1 MTRVVAIDD
10 EPLALQ
16 LVKGYVEKTPT
27 LELAGA
33 FDNPVDAVAFIQSS
47 DVDLVLLDIQMP
59 DLTGTELAKVIA
71 GGPKV
76 IFTTAY
82 EKYALEG
89 FRLDA
94 VDYLLKPFSYAEF
107 LKAVQKA
114 ERLLAAERNQLSA
127 AERNQLPALEVN
139 NDFLFIKSES
149 RIRRI
154 NFSEIHYIE
163 GLKDYVK
170 IWLKDEKKPVLS
182 LSTLK
187 ALESRLPGDRFMR
200 VHRSFIVNLD
210 TVKVIERGRIVFGE
224 VRIPVTEQYIENFRK
239 FLDRN
244 FV

>member
-16 LVKGYVEKTPT
+16 LVKGYIEKTPT

-33 FDNPVDAVAFIQSS
+33 FDNPVEAVAFIQSG
-47 DVDLVLLDIQMP
+47 DIDLVLLDIQMP
-59 DLTGTELAKVIA
+59 DLTGTELARVIA

-114 ERLLAAERNQLSA
+114 EKLIAAERSH
-127 AERNQLPALEVN
+127 LPSLEIS
-139 NDFLFIKSES
+139 NDYLFVKSES
-149 RIRRI
+149 RLRRI

-187 ALESRLPGDRFMR
+187 ALESRLPSDRFMR
-200 VHRSFIVNLD
+200 VHRSFIVNLE

-244 FV
+244 FI

>member
-16 LVKGYVEKTPT
+16 LVKGYVEKTPA

-33 FDNPVDAVAFIQSS
+33 FDNPVEAIAFIQSA
-47 DVDLVLLDIQMP
+47 DVDLLLLDIQMP
-59 DLTGTELAKVIA
+59 DLTGTELARVIA

-114 ERLLAAERNQLSA
+114 ERLIAAERSH
-127 AERNQLPALEVN
+127 LPSLEIS

-170 IWLKDEKKPVLS
+170 IWLINEKKPVLS

-187 ALESRLPGDRFMR
+187 ALESRLPSDRFMR
-200 VHRSFIVNLD
+200 VHRSFIVNLE
-210 TVKVIERGRIVFGE
+210 TVRVIERGRIVFGE
-224 VRIPVTEQYIENFRK
+224 VRIPVTEQYIENFRR

-244 FV
+244 FI

>member
-16 LVKGYVEKTPT
+16 LVKGYIEKTPM

-33 FDNPVDAVAFIQSS
+33 FDNPVDAVAFIQSG

-59 DLTGTELAKVIA
+59 DLTGTELARVIA

-114 ERLLAAERNQLSA
+114 EKLIAAERSH
-127 AERNQLPALEVN
+127 LPSLEIS
-139 NDFLFIKSES
+139 NDYLFVKSES
-149 RIRRI
+149 RLRRI
-154 NFSEIHYIE
+154 NFSEIQYIE

-170 IWLKDEKKPVLS
+170 IWLKEEKKPVLS

-187 ALESRLPGDRFMR
+187 ALESRLPSDRFMR
-200 VHRSFIVNLD
+200 VHRSFIVNLE

-244 FV
+244 FI

>member
-1 MTRVVAIDD
+1 MTRVIAIDD

-16 LVKGYVEKTPT
+16 LVKGYVEKTPS
-27 LELAGA
+27 LDLAGA
-33 FDNPVDAVAFIQSS
+33 FDNPIDAVAFIQSG

-59 DLTGTELAKVIA
+59 DLTGTELARVIA

-114 ERLLAAERNQLSA
+114 ERLIAAERS
-127 AERNQLPALEVN
+127 QLPALEVK
-139 NDFLFIKSES
+139 NDFLFVKSES

-154 NFSEIHYIE
+154 NLSEIQYIE

-170 IWLKDEKKPVLS
+170 IWLKEERKPVLS

-187 ALESRLPGDRFMR
+187 ALESRLPSDRFMR
-200 VHRSFIVNLD
+200 VHRSFIVNLE

-224 VRIPVTEQYIENFRK
+224 VRIPVTEQYIDNFRR

-244 FV
+244 FI

>member
-1 MTRVVAIDD
+1 MISVVAIDD

-16 LVKGYVEKTPT
+16 LVREYVEKTPL

-33 FDNPVDAVAFIQSS
+33 FDNPVEAVAFIRSS
-47 DVDLVLLDIQMP
+47 DVDLVLLDVQMP
-59 DLTGTELAKVIA
+59 DLTGTELARVIS
-71 GGPKV
+71 GGPKI

-107 LKAVQKA
+107 IRAVNKAVKLINL
-114 ERLLAAERNQLSA
+114 ERKE
-127 AERNQLPALEVN
+127 LPLLEVR
-139 NDFLFIKSES
+139 NDFLFIKSDYK
-149 RIRRI
+149 IRRI
-154 NFSEIHYIE
+154 DFSEIHYIE

-170 IWLKDEKKPVLS
+170 IFLRGEKKPVLS

-187 ALESRLPGDRFMR
+187 ALEARLPSAMFMR
-200 VHRSFIVNLD
+200 VHRSYIVNLE
-210 TVKVIERGRIVFGE
+210 TVKVIERGRIVYGD
-224 VRIPVTEQYIENFRK
+224 VRIPVTDQYRDRFQE

-244 FV
+244 FI

>member
-1 MTRVVAIDD
+1 MLRCMAIDD

-33 FDNPVDAVAFIQSS
+33 FDNPVEAVAFIRSA

-59 DLTGTELAKVIA
+59 DLTGTELARVIA

-107 LKAVQKA
+107 LRAVQKA
-114 ERLLAAERNQLSA
+114 ERLIETEGS
-127 AERNQLPALEVN
+127 QLPSLEVS
-139 NDFLFIKSES
+139 NDFLFVKSES
-149 RIRRI
+149 RLRRI

-170 IWLKDEKKPVLS
+170 IWLKDERKPVLS

-200 VHRSFIVNLD
+200 VHRSFIVNLE
-210 TVKVIERGRIVFGE
+210 TVRIIERGRIVFGE
-224 VRIPVTEQYIENFRK
+224 VRIPVTDQYKENFQK
-239 FLDRN
+239 FLDSN
-244 FV
+244 FI

>member
-1 MTRVVAIDD
+1 MFMTRVVAIDD

-27 LELAGA
+27 LELAGT
-33 FDNPVDAVAFIQSS
+33 FDNPVDAVAFIQSAE
-47 DVDLVLLDIQMP
+47 VDLVLLDIQMP
-59 DLTGTELAKVIA
+59 DLTGTELARVIA

-114 ERLLAAERNQLSA
+114 EKLIAAERS
-127 AERNQLPALEVN
+127 QLPALEVN
-139 NDFLFIKSES
+139 NDFLFIRSES

-170 IWLKDEKKPVLS
+170 IWLKDERKPVLS

-200 VHRSFIVNLD
+200 VHRSYIVNLE

-224 VRIPVTEQYIENFRK
+224 VRIPVTERYIENFRK

-244 FV
+244 FI

>member
-1 MTRVVAIDD
+1 MIRVVAIDD

-16 LVKGYVEKTPT
+16 LVKGYVEKTPF
-27 LELAGA
+27 LELAA
-33 FDNPVDAVAFIQSS
+33 SFDNPVDAVAFIGSS

-59 DLTGTELAKVIA
+59 DLTGTELARVIS

-107 LKAVQKA
+107 LRAAQKA
-114 ERLLAAERNQLSA
+114 EKLIDLERR
-127 AERNQLPALEVN
+127 ELPVLEVKN
-139 NDFLFIKSES
+139 EFLFIKSDYK
-149 RIRRI
+149 IRRI

-170 IWLKDEKKPVLS
+170 IFLIGEKKPVLS
-182 LSTLK
+182 LSTMK
-187 ALESRLPGDRFMR
+187 ALEARLPGDRFMR
-200 VHRSFIVNLD
+200 VHRSYIVNLD
-210 TVKVIERGRIVFGE
+210 TVKEIERNRIVYGD
-224 VRIPVTEQYIENFRK
+224 VRIPITDQYKESFQK
-239 FLDRN
+239 FLDKN
-244 FV
+244 FI

>member
-1 MTRVVAIDD
+1 MIRVVAIDD

-16 LVKGYVEKTPT
+16 LVKEYVEKTPF

-33 FDNPVDAVAFIQSS
+33 FDNPLEAVSFIKSS
-47 DVDLVLLDIQMP
+47 DVDLALLDIQMP
-59 DLTGTELAKVIA
+59 DLTGTELAGVIS

-114 ERLLAAERNQLSA
+114 EKLINLERQELPSL
-127 AERNQLPALEVN
+127 EIRNE
-139 NDFLFIKSES
+139 FLFIKSDHK
-149 RIRRI
+149 IRRI
-154 NFSEIHYIE
+154 DFSEIHYIE

-170 IWLKDEKKPVLS
+170 IFLRGEKKPVLS

-187 ALESRLPGDRFMR
+187 ALEARLPEDRFMR
-200 VHRSFIVNLD
+200 VHRSYIVSLE
-210 TVKVIERGRIVFGE
+210 TVKVIERGRIVYGE
-224 VRIPVTEQYIENFRK
+224 VRIPVTDQYREKFQE

-244 FV
+244 FI

>member
-1 MTRVVAIDD
+1 MIRVVAIDD

-16 LVKGYVEKTPT
+16 LVKGYVEKTPF
-27 LELAGA
+27 LELAA
-33 FDNPVDAVAFIQSS
+33 SFDNPVEAVAFIGSS

-59 DLTGTELAKVIA
+59 DLTGTELAGVIS

-114 ERLLAAERNQLSA
+114 ERLIDLERR
-127 AERNQLPALEVN
+127 ELPVLEVK
-139 NDFLFIKSES
+139 NDFLFIKSDYK
-149 RIRRI
+149 IRRI

-170 IWLKDEKKPVLS
+170 IFLIGEKKPVLS
-182 LSTLK
+182 LSTMK
-187 ALESRLPGDRFMR
+187 ALEARLPGDRFMR
-200 VHRSFIVNLD
+200 VHRSYIVNLD
-210 TVKVIERGRIVFGE
+210 TVKVIERNRIVFGE
-224 VRIPVTEQYIENFRK
+224 VRIPITEQYKERFQK
-239 FLDRN
+239 FLDEN
-244 FV
+244 FI

>member
-1 MTRVVAIDD
+1 MIRVVAIDD

-16 LVKGYVEKTPT
+16 LVRGYVEKTPF

-33 FDNPVDAVAFIQSS
+33 FDNPAEAVAFIGSS
-47 DVDLVLLDIQMP
+47 DVDLVLLDVQMP
-59 DLTGTELAKVIA
+59 DLTGTELARVIS

-114 ERLLAAERNQLSA
+114 EKLIELERK
-127 AERNQLPALEVN
+127 ELPGLEVK
-139 NDFLFIKSES
+139 NDFLFIKSDYK
-149 RIRRI
+149 IRRI

-170 IWLKDEKKPVLS
+170 IFLNGEKKPVLS

-187 ALESRLPGDRFMR
+187 ALEARLPDDKFMR
-200 VHRSFIVNLD
+200 VHRSYIVNLE
-210 TVKVIERGRIVFGE
+210 TVRVIERNRIVYGE
-224 VRIPVTEQYIENFRK
+224 VRIPVTDQYKDNFQR

-244 FV
+244 FI

>member
-1 MTRVVAIDD
+1 
-10 EPLALQ
+10 
-16 LVKGYVEKTPT
+16 
-27 LELAGA
+27 
-33 FDNPVDAVAFIQSS
+33 
-47 DVDLVLLDIQMP
+47 
-59 DLTGTELAKVIA
+59 
-71 GGPKV
+71 
-76 IFTTAY
+76 
-82 EKYALEG
+82 EG

-94 VDYLLKPFSYAEF
+94 VDYLLKPFSYAGF

-114 ERLLAAERNQLSA
+114 EKLIAAERS
-127 AERNQLPALEVN
+127 QLPALEVN
-139 NDFLFIKSES
+139 NDFLFIRSES

-170 IWLKDEKKPVLS
+170 IWLKDERKPVLS

-200 VHRSFIVNLD
+200 VHRSFIVNLE

-224 VRIPVTEQYIENFRK
+224 VRIPVTEQYIENFRR

-244 FV
+244 FI

>member
-33 FDNPVDAVAFIQSS
+33 FDNPVDAVAFIRSG

-59 DLTGTELAKVIA
+59 DLTGTELARVIA

-114 ERLLAAERNQLSA
+114 EKLINLERKELPSL
-127 AERNQLPALEVN
+127 EIRNE
-139 NDFLFIKSES
+139 FLFIKSDYK
-149 RIRRI
+149 IRRI
-154 NFSEIHYIE
+154 DFSEIHYIE

-170 IWLKDEKKPVLS
+170 IFLRGEKKPVLS

-187 ALESRLPGDRFMR
+187 ALEARLPEDRFMR
-200 VHRSFIVNLD
+200 VHRSYIVSLE
-210 TVKVIERGRIVFGE
+210 TVKVIERGRIVYGE
-224 VRIPVTEQYIENFRK
+224 VRIPVTDQYREKFQE

-244 FV
+244 FI

>member
-16 LVKGYVEKTPT
+16 LVKGYIEKTPS

-33 FDNPVDAVAFIQSS
+33 FDNPIEAAAFIQSG

-59 DLTGTELAKVIA
+59 DLTGTELARVIA

-114 ERLLAAERNQLSA
+114 EKLIAAERS
-127 AERNQLPALEVN
+127 QLPSLEVS
-139 NDFLFIKSES
+139 NDYLFVKSES
-149 RIRRI
+149 RLRRI
-154 NFSEIHYIE
+154 NFSEIQYIE

-170 IWLKDEKKPVLS
+170 IWLKEEKKPVLS

-187 ALESRLPGDRFMR
+187 ALESRLPSDRFMR
-200 VHRSFIVNLD
+200 VHRSFIVNLE

-224 VRIPVTEQYIENFRK
+224 VRIPVTEQYIDNFRK

-244 FV
+244 FI

>member
-10 EPLALQ
+10 EPLALK
-16 LVKGYVEKTPT
+16 LVRGYVEKTPT

-33 FDNPVDAVAFIQSS
+33 FDNPVEAVAFIQSG
-47 DVDLVLLDIQMP
+47 DVDLVFLDIQMP
-59 DLTGTELAKVIA
+59 DLTGTELARVIA

-114 ERLLAAERNQLSA
+114 EKLIAAERSH
-127 AERNQLPALEVN
+127 LPSLEVS

-170 IWLKDEKKPVLS
+170 IWLKEEKKPVLS

-187 ALESRLPGDRFMR
+187 ALESRLPSDRFMR
-200 VHRSFIVNLD
+200 VHRSFIVNLE
-210 TVKVIERGRIVFGE
+210 TVRVIERGRIVFGE
-224 VRIPVTEQYIENFRK
+224 VRIPVTEQYIENFRR
-239 FLDRN
+239 FLERN
-244 FV
+244 FI

>member
-1 MTRVVAIDD
+1 MFMTRVVAIDD

-27 LELAGA
+27 LELAGT
-33 FDNPVDAVAFIQSS
+33 FDNPVDAVAFIQSAE
-47 DVDLVLLDIQMP
+47 VDLVLLDIQMP
-59 DLTGTELAKVIA
+59 DLTGTELARVIA

-114 ERLLAAERNQLSA
+114 EKLINLERKELPSL
-127 AERNQLPALEVN
+127 EIRNE
-139 NDFLFIKSES
+139 FLFIRSDYK
-149 RIRRI
+149 IRRI
-154 NFSEIHYIE
+154 DFSEIHYIE

-170 IWLKDEKKPVLS
+170 IFLRGEKKPLLS
-182 LSTLK
+182 QSTLK
-187 ALESRLPGDRFMR
+187 ALESRLPEDRFMR
-200 VHRSFIVNLD
+200 VHRSYIVNLE
-210 TVKVIERGRIVFGE
+210 TVKVIDRGRIVYGE
-224 VRIPVTEQYIENFRK
+224 VRIPVTEQYRDRFQE

-244 FV
+244 FI

>member
-1 MTRVVAIDD
+1 MIRVVAIDD

-16 LVKGYVEKTPT
+16 LVKGYVEKTPS
-27 LELAGA
+27 LQLAGL
-33 FDNPVDAVAFIQSS
+33 FDNPVEAVAFIRSS

-59 DLTGTELAKVIA
+59 DLTGTELAKVIS
-71 GGPKV
+71 GGPRI

-107 LKAVQKA
+107 LKALGKA
-114 ERLLAAERNQLSA
+114 EHLIEMERKA
-127 AERNQLPALEVN
+127 LPALEVK
-139 NDFLFIKSES
+139 NDFLFIRSDYK
-149 RIRRI
+149 IRRI
-154 NFSEIHYIE
+154 NFSDIHYIE

-170 IWLKDEKKPVLS
+170 IFILGEKKPVLS

-187 ALESRLPGDRFMR
+187 ALEARLPDDRFMR
-200 VHRSFIVNLD
+200 VHRSFIVNLE
-210 TVKVIERGRIVFGE
+210 TVKVIERNRIVYGD
-224 VRIPVTEQYIENFRK
+224 VRIPVTDQYKDIFQQ

-244 FV
+244 FI